1 MSCRY
6 FCKMVEIFS
15 SRPFYITYVKPPSV
29 DNLSPKIHSNK
40 KFWPYFKDTISTID
54 SSHLLI
60 APPLIWLPPTE
71 ITKAFFHKIAFS
83 CMTSI
88 STSDAWIFGDACLHN
103 LDIPNSKY
111 QLGDLR
117 FPSKP
122 SILVPYQGV
131 WYHLTEWGRTD
142 VQWVISPFSLPMLMK
157 YRPVNHQELF
167 NLRHASAWNVI
178 ECAFGVLKKCSQ
190 ILLLPLPYLLNI

>member
-1 MSCRY
+1 MHTELFNELVMILRSYSHSNSRSV
-6 FCKMVEIFS
+6 FLEEQVAIFL
-15 SRPFYITYVKPPSV
+15 YTCVTGVPSV
-29 DNLSPKIHSNK
+29 HVGEWFHTK
-40 KFWPYFKDTISTID
+40 
-54 SSHLLI
+54 
-60 APPLIWLPPTE
+60 

-88 STSDAWIFGDACLHN
+88 STSHTYALTGWEGSISDAWIFGDACLHN

-111 QLGDLR
+111 PLGDLR
-117 FPSKP
+117 FSSKP

-131 WYHLTEWGRTD
+131 CYHLAEWGHAN

-167 NLRHASAWNVI
+167 NLWHASAWNVI